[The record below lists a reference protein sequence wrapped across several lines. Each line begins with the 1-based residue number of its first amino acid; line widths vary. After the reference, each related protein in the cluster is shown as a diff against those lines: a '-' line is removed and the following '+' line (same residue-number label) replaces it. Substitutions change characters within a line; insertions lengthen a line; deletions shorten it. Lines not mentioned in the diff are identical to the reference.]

1 MSRYLLRRLVFALV
15 TLWAVVTVTFF
26 LVRLAPGGPFDG
38 ERRLPPDVEANLRA
52 AYDLDQPL
60 LVQYGRYVAN
70 LASGDLGPSF
80 RQKDF
85 SVNELIGMGL
95 PISVGVGLAALSL
108 ALALGVAGG
117 TFAALSRDG
126 PRDRLLVV
134 GATLGLALPP
144 IVVAPVLV
152 LVFAVMLGWF
162 PAGGYATAKHF
173 VLPAITLALPYAA
186 AFMRLTRGSV
196 VEVLNRPHVMTAR
209 AKGLGRFRLV
219 TRHVLPSAL
228 LPVVSFLGPAAAALL
243 AGSMVIEEVFSL
255 PGLGR
260 YFVQG
265 GSEPGLHA
273 RDRRRRRL
281 RRAGARLQ
289 PAGRSLLRET
299 RPEDPPCVRR
309 CWVRRWRGCAVP
321 SSPSWW

>member
-1 MSRYLLRRLVFALV
+1 MSRYLLRRLAFALV

-95 PISVGVGLAALSL
+95 PISIGVGLAALSL
-108 ALALGVAGG
+108 ALAMGVAGG

-126 PRDRLLVV
+126 PRDRLLVL

-152 LVFAVMLGWF
+152 LVFAVALGWF

-265 GSEPGLHA
+265 ALN
-273 RDRRRRRL
+273 RDYTL
-281 RRAGARLQ
+281 VTGAVVVYAALVLGFNLLVDLCYARL
-289 PAGRSLLRET
+289 
-299 RPEDPPCVRR
+299 DPRIR
-309 CWVRRWRGCAVP
+309 HA
-321 SSPSWW
+321 

>member
-1 MSRYLLRRLVFALV
+1 MSRYLLGRLAFALV
-15 TLWAVVTVTFF
+15 TLLAVVTVTFF

-38 ERRLPPDVEANLRA
+38 ERRLPPEVEANLRA
-52 AYDLDQPL
+52 AYDLDQPVV
-60 LVQYGRYVAN
+60 VQYGRY
-70 LASGDLGPSF
+70 LARLVRGDLGPSF

-85 SVNELIGMGL
+85 SVNDLIAMGL
-95 PISVGVGLAALSL
+95 PISVGVGLTALTL
-108 ALALGVAGG
+108 ALLLGVAGG

-126 PRDRLLVV
+126 PRDRMLVL

-152 LVFAVMLGWF
+152 LVFAVTLGWF

-173 VLPAITLALPYAA
+173 VLPAATLALPYAA

-196 VEVLNRPHVMTAR
+196 AEVMQRPHVVTAR
-209 AKGLGRFRLV
+209 AKGLGPFRLV

-265 GSEPGLHA
+265 ALN
-273 RDRRRRRL
+273 RDYTL
-281 RRAGARLQ
+281 VTGAVIVYAALVLAFNLLVDLGYARL
-289 PAGRSLLRET
+289 
-299 RPEDPPCVRR
+299 DPRIR
-309 CWVRRWRGCAVP
+309 HA
-321 SSPSWW
+321 

>member
-126 PRDRLLVV
+126 PRDRILVA

-162 PAGGYATAKHF
+162 PAGGYATANHF

-196 VEVLNRPHVMTAR
+196 VEVLDRPHVMTAR

-265 GSEPGLHA
+265 ALN
-273 RDRRRRRL
+273 RDYTL
-281 RRAGARLQ
+281 VTGAVVVYAALVLGFNLLVDLCYARL
-289 PAGRSLLRET
+289 
-299 RPEDPPCVRR
+299 DPRIR
-309 CWVRRWRGCAVP
+309 HA
-321 SSPSWW
+321 

>member
-1 MSRYLLRRLVFALV
+1 MRRYLLRRLAFAVV

-38 ERRLPPDVEANLRA
+38 ERRLPPEVEANLRA
-52 AYDLDQPL
+52 AYDLDQPV
-60 LVQYGRYVAN
+60 LVQYGRYIAN

-95 PISVGVGLAALSL
+95 PISVGVGLAALTL

-126 PRDRLLVV
+126 PRDRLLVI

-152 LVFAVMLGWF
+152 LVFAVSLGWF
-162 PAGGYATAKHF
+162 PAGGYATWKHF

-186 AFMRLTRGSV
+186 AFMRLARGSV

-209 AKGLGRFRLV
+209 AKGLGSFRLV
-219 TRHVLPSAL
+219 ARHVLPSAL
-228 LPVVSFLGPAAAALL
+228 LPVASFLGPAAAALL

-265 GSEPGLHA
+265 ALN
-273 RDRRRRRL
+273 RDYTL
-281 RRAGARLQ
+281 VTGAVVVYAALVLGFNLLVDLCYARL
-289 PAGRSLLRET
+289 
-299 RPEDPPCVRR
+299 DPRIR
-309 CWVRRWRGCAVP
+309 HA
-321 SSPSWW
+321 